1 MQQGQNSNTKSL
13 YTMKKRISN
22 ILGTICIVAVFA
34 ACLITNK
41 QGDPCK
47 WNYICLAIAG
57 ISGYASKKVEE
68 AK

>member
-1 MQQGQNSNTKSL
+1 
-13 YTMKKRISN
+13 MKKRISN